1 MMHMHH
7 IKYEEALDLC
17 IASNS
22 EVAMKFIHLCHYIED
37 LDRVA
42 ELRPA
47 HRQYM
52 AQLDAE
58 SKLWAAG
65 PFENGKGALFI
76 YEAVDQQAAEEIRQV
91 DPYVTGGALAVSE
104 LTAWSP
110 ALYNTSVQGASSK

>member
-1 MMHMHH
+1 
-7 IKYEEALDLC
+7 
-17 IASNS
+17 
-22 EVAMKFIHLCHYIED
+22 MKFIHLCHYVED

-52 AQLDAE
+52 AQLNAE
-58 SKLWAAG
+58 NKLWAAG

-76 YEAVDQQAAEEIRQV
+76 YEATDEHAADEIRQA
-91 DPYVTGGALAVSE
+91 DPYVTGGALTTSE

-110 ALYNTSVQGASSK
+110 ALYNTFVKDASSK